1 MTSQAAAIILQ
12 NHAQRAGVA
21 ALSPHDLQRTF
32 VMACST
38 AALDIANHAKAG
50 WPRGPGDDGA
60 LRSA

>member
-1 MTSQAAAIILQ
+1 MTSQAVAIILQ

-38 AALDIANHAKAG
+38 AALDIATMQAG
-50 WPRGPGDDGA
+50 WPCGPSDDGA